1 MVIRSLALVLVT
13 AALATPVAAQTRVF
27 VNPPGAARPVTLD
40 SLKGPAPVTLAQLE
54 ATLKANGLQWR
65 QQSPGNM
72 YVYQHPQLPSC
83 GAFRRPDEA
92 GKSVVQQ
99 AARDQA
105 IRVLTCVEQRQK
117 PMVGKQ
123 R

>member
-1 MVIRSLALVLVT
+1 MVTRRFAFLRITL
-13 AALATPVAAQTRVF
+13 ALATPAPAQAIRFPVQQQS
-27 VNPPGAARPVTLD
+27 ARPITLD

-65 QQSPGNM
+65 QQTPGNM

-92 GKSVVQQ
+92 GKSVVPQ
-99 AARDQA
+99 AARVIGARAWLEPDA
-105 IRVLTCVEQRQK
+105 PYTR
-117 PMVGKQ
+117 
-123 R
+123 

>member
-1 MVIRSLALVLVT
+1 MVTRRFAFLLISL
-13 AALATPVAAQTRVF
+13 ALATPAAAQSIRFPVQQR
-27 VNPPGAARPVTLD
+27 PARPITLD

-65 QQSPGNM
+65 LQTPSNM
-72 YVYQHPQLPSC
+72 YVYQHPQLPAC
-83 GAFRRPDEA
+83 GEFRRPPEA
-92 GKSVVQQ
+92 GKSIVQGVV
-99 AARDQA
+99 RDQA
-105 IRVLTCVEQRQK
+105 IRVLSCVEQRQK